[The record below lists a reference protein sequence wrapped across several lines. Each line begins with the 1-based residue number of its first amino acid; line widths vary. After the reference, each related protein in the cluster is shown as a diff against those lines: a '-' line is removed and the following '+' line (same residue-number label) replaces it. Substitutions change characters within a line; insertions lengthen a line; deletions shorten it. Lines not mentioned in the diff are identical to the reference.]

1 MRALRA
7 AWTLACKD
15 LRVEARAREAFATM
29 LFFAALVLLVFN
41 FALEP
46 GSAALRE
53 AAGGLLWVA
62 FLFTGMLAL
71 GRSFQAERE
80 NECLEALVLSPAP
93 REGIFFG
100 KFAGNLAVMLA
111 AEALI
116 LVLFAVLQNL
126 EVWGVLPQLA
136 LVGFL
141 GTVGFAAVGTLVAA
155 MASSL
160 RAREVLLPL
169 LLIPLVVPVVLGA
182 VRATEAI
189 LAPGGM
195 AGWGPW
201 LQLLAVFDVMFLAAC
216 PLVFE
221 FVVEG

>member
-1 MRALRA
+1 MRAIRG
-7 AWTLACKD
+7 AWALAWKD
-15 LRVEARAREAFATM
+15 LRVEVRAREAFATM
-29 LFFAALVLLVFN
+29 LFFAALILLVFN
-41 FALEP
+41 FALGP
-46 GSAALRE
+46 GSAVLRE
-53 AAGGLLWVA
+53 AAPGLLWVA

-71 GRSFQAERE
+71 TRSFQGERE
-80 NECLEALVLSPAP
+80 NDCLEALVLSPAP
-93 REGIFFG
+93 REAIFFG

-116 LVLFAVLQNL
+116 LMLFAVLQNL
-126 EVWGVLPQLA
+126 DLWGLLPQLA

-169 LLIPLVVPVVLGA
+169 LLIPLVVPVILGA
-182 VRATEAI
+182 VRATEEA
-189 LAPGGM
+189 LLPGGM
-195 AGWGPW
+195 VGGAPW
-201 LQLLAVFDVMFLAAC
+201 VKLLVVFDVMFLAAC

-221 FVVEG
+221 FVLEG